1 MDDVDKE
8 QKLALAD
15 ASRPTVSAGE
25 HRAAEKEG
33 KDTRLLSACHSSSLN
48 THSLSR
54 QSHLSIYHLLQL
66 SAGYL
71 RGSP

>member
-33 KDTRLLSACHSSSLN
+33 KDTRLLSAYHSSPPL
-48 THSLSR
+48 
-54 QSHLSIYHLLQL
+54 
-66 SAGYL
+66 
-71 RGSP
+71 